1 MSEKLKPCPFCYDF
15 KSSGED
21 YQPPYIDGFG
31 SFVKC
36 GTCKSSTQTK
46 AISVQGEG
54 QVESLLPRKEAI
66 KAWNTRAKP
75 TFTKEDVE
83 KVVKIIL
90 DFADHCDEMNSI
102 YYFSDSTDSSFKNI
116 VVKTALN
123 AIGKVED

>member
-1 MSEKLKPCPFCYDF
+1 MSEELKPCPFC
-15 KSSGED
+15 GNEE
-21 YQPPYIDGFG
+21 PYIDGFG
-31 SFVKC
+31 GFVKC

-83 KVVKIIL
+83 KAEHHIYCEL
-90 DFADHCDEMNSI
+90 LSWFGNDRNFDEDMAK
-102 YYFSDSTDSSFKNI
+102 DLAKA
-116 VVKTALN
+116 ALN
-123 AIGKVED
+123 AIGKIEE